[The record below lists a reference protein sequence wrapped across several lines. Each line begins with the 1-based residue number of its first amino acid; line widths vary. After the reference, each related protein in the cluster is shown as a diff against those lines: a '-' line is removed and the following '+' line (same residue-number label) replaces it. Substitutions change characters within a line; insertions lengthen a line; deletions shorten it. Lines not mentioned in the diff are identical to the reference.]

1 MLAGII
7 IFLIFIILGFFLRSG
22 KGDWLIV
29 GYNMMSEEEKNK
41 YDKLKLCKCIG
52 NLMIF
57 IAVII
62 ITNFICDKYIK
73 IPHENSIF
81 MIVILITAFG
91 TIIYVN
97 TGNRFIKKE

>member
-7 IFLIFIILGFFLRSG
+7 ICIILGFTLRSG
-22 KGDWLIV
+22 KGDWLIA
-29 GYNMMSEEEKNK
+29 GYNMMAEEEKSK

-57 IAVII
+57 IAVIL

-81 MIVILITAFG
+81 MILILISIFG
-91 TIIYVN
+91 TAIYAN
-97 TGNRFIKKE
+97 TGNRFIKR